1 VNKIV
6 YRTFDQA
13 TLDLEYNN
21 QANVADPARHVAW
34 YGPASARAR
43 ARVAHD
49 AGIAYG
55 GLPDEQLD
63 IFKPPNTGSGDSRPV
78 VIFVHGGAWRSLDLA
93 GSAFAAETFT
103 ARGALYV
110 PLGFSVMPAAGTLDE
125 MVAQVRAGIAWV
137 WQNISAHGG
146 DPSRLHLIGHSSG
159 GHLAAM
165 ALVTDWQRLYG
176 LPASVLKSCM
186 LVSGLYDLEPVRLS
200 YRNDMLKLDRTAE
213 LRNSPCRNLP
223 SEGPP
228 TLIAY
233 GEHET
238 SEFKRQ
244 ATAFEAS
251 WNNRYGNSRHLEL
264 AGVNH
269 YEAIEMLV
277 DPASQISRAAME
289 WFGL

>member
-1 VNKIV
+1 MRKIV
-6 YRTFDQA
+6 YRDFDQA
-13 TLDLEYNN
+13 ALDREYNN
-21 QANVADPARHVAW
+21 QANVADPAHHIAW

-43 ARVAHD
+43 SRVAHD

-63 IFKPPNTGSGDSRPV
+63 IFRPADAGSGDRRPV
-78 VIFVHGGAWRSLDLA
+78 VIFIHGGAWRSLDLA

-110 PLGFSVMPAAGTLDE
+110 PLGFSVMPAAGSLDE

-137 WQNISAHGG
+137 WQNIASYGG

-176 LPASVLKSCM
+176 LPASVIRRCV

-200 YRNDMLKLDRTAE
+200 YRNDMLRLDRAAE
-213 LRNSPCRNLP
+213 IRNSPCRNLP
-223 SEGPP
+223 TEGPP

-233 GEHET
+233 GQHET

-244 ATAFEAS
+244 AIAFETTWS
-251 WNNRYGNSRHLEL
+251 TRYGNSRRMEL

-269 YEAIEMLV
+269 YEAIELLV
-277 DPASQISRAAME
+277 DPESEITQAVTE
-289 WFGL
+289 WFGF

>member
-1 VNKIV
+1 MRKHL
-6 YRTFDQA
+6 YRDFDQA

-21 QANVADPARHVAW
+21 QANVADPAHHIAW
-34 YGPASARAR
+34 YGPASERVR
-43 ARVAHD
+43 SRVAHD

-55 GLPDEQLD
+55 DLPEELLD
-63 IFKPPNTGSGDSRPV
+63 VFMPADASGGDSRPV

-110 PLGFSVMPAAGTLDE
+110 PLGFSVMPAAGSLDE
-125 MVAQVRAGIAWV
+125 MVAQVRTGIAWV
-137 WQNISAHGG
+137 WQNIASYGG

-165 ALVTDWQRLYG
+165 ALVTNWQRLYG
-176 LPASVLKSCM
+176 LPASVIRSCI

-200 YRNDMLKLDRTAE
+200 YRNDMLKLDRAAE
-213 LRNSPCRNLP
+213 IRNSPCRNLP
-223 SEGPP
+223 EEGPP
-228 TLIAY
+228 TLIVY
-233 GEHET
+233 GQHET

-244 ATAFEAS
+244 AMTFEAAWS
-251 WNNRYGNSRHLEL
+251 RRYGNARWLEL
-264 AGVNH
+264 AGANH

-277 DPASQISRAAME
+277 DPASEISRAVTE
-289 WFGL
+289 WFRF

>member
-49 AGIAYG
+49 ADIAYG

-110 PLGFSVMPAAGTLDE
+110 PLGFSVMPTAGTLDE

-200 YRNDMLKLDRTAE
+200 YRNDMLKLDRAAE

-223 SEGPP
+223 VEGPP

-233 GEHET
+233 GQHET

-244 ATAFEAS
+244 AIAFETT
-251 WNNRYGNSRHLEL
+251 WNNRYSNSRHLEL

-269 YEAIEMLV
+269 YEAIEKLV